1 VSSVCIRRVLS
12 VDRPRL
18 LSVCLYAW
26 CMPRVYVQRALQVSM
41 DALEQRLERLRGSG
55 PASSSPAVPALRTEV
70 LVADPLT
77 KEQIEALKKRTDE
90 QSASLPPLLPR
101 CVKTILTSRALSAF
115 LLCCVWFVSSPSG
128 DQISSL
134 FSKLQSR
141 LQADSGTVAPSGDTS
156 TDRTVRQRFVVS
168 CDREARHRSGCGA
181 SALCSSQRSRRSWR
195 TQAAWSRICCSSR
208 PP

>member
-1 VSSVCIRRVLS
+1 MSSVCILRVLP

-18 LSVCLYAW
+18 LWVCLCAL
-26 CMPRVYVQRALQVSM
+26 CMSRVCVQRALQVSM

-55 PASSSPAVPALRTEV
+55 PVSSSPAVPALRTEV

-90 QSASLPPLLPR
+90 QSASLPSLLPR
-101 CVKTILTSRALSAF
+101 CVMTSVGPLTSRAMCAVLRAV
-115 LLCCVWFVSSPSG
+115 CAIAAG

-168 CDREARHRSGCGA
+168 CNR
-181 SALCSSQRSRRSWR
+181 
-195 TQAAWSRICCSSR
+195 
-208 PP
+208 